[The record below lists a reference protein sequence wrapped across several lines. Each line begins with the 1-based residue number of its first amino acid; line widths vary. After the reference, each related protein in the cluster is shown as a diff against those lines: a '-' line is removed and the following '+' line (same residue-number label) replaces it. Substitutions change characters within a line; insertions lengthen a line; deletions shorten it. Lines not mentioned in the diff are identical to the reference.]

1 MSSGRTK
8 KTLVCAVSGSTWIR
22 IVTYASCVERTNGAR
37 LDTNGAVLARH
48 DKGLASEI
56 RDCLVTREDRQMS
69 GPLWLLRRPREVRAT
84 RLSRQWNARF
94 DTGNQAVGVL
104 SLVNRT
110 QAGPAGTI
118 SAGLVVDP
126 WHPCEQLDHPDVARV
141 QATRTQVV
149 AHVALQRDRVRFG
162 LRSLG
167 AKDLAVPLA
176 ERGNL
181 SVGEDGLLAIPG
193 HAVVAYGLVIDD
205 VVTLIES
212 DAAVVACLIMNAEG
226 QSGVGVVRGGCDLVE
241 QDRGIDGGLC
251 HDHAV
256 AGGLQ
261 LRFDQFCHRKH
272 ITHLWFV
279 LVPGNVQTGDRVDSP
294 DCRAVAG
301 IDHDDGPPGRW
312 HRGPRGPRRGLR
324 MARVSNHAGWSVA
337 RRVCGRDGRRC
348 RVGRRIPRG
357 T

>member
-48 DKGLASEI
+48 DQGLASEI

-104 SLVNRT
+104 SLVSRT

-126 WHPCEQLDHPDVARV
+126 WHTCEQLDHPDVARV

-149 AHVALQRDRVRFG
+149 AHVALQRDRVRFS

-167 AKDLAVPLA
+167 AKDLAVLMA

-181 SVGEDGLLAIPG
+181 SVGEDGLLAVPG
-193 HAVVAYGLVIDD
+193 H
-205 VVTLIES
+205 
-212 DAAVVACLIMNAEG
+212 AVVACLIMNAEG
-226 QSGVGVVRGGCDLVE
+226 QSGVGVVGGGCDLVE
-241 QDRGIDGGLC
+241 QDRGIDSGLC
-251 HDHAV
+251 HAHAV

-279 LVPGNVQTGDRVDSP
+279 LIPRNVQTGDRVDSP
-294 DCRAVAG
+294 DCRAMAG
-301 IDHDDGPPGRW
+301 IDHDDGPAGRW
-312 HRGPRGPRRGLR
+312 HRGPRGPRRCLR
-324 MARVSNHAGWSVA
+324 MARVSNDAGWSMA